1 MQASEVYGEAM
12 RQLNEMLQDRESS
25 SIEAYFIVSE
35 VLQKNKSFI
44 LTYPEY
50 EVSDD
55 LYQKIRDIVTE
66 RLTGRPLAY
75 ILCKREFWSMEL
87 KVNEHTLIP
96 RPDTETLV
104 EQALVCV
111 DRLQVSSTLRIL
123 DLGTGTGAVALALKS
138 ELKERAMIDAVDY
151 SEEALKVAAYNS
163 EKLNLPINLINS
175 DWYDNIKARHQY
187 HIIVSNPPY
196 IAGNDPHLTK
206 GDVRFEPKTALVAPM
221 QGLYDLL
228 NIVRGAEKYL
238 ANGGFLLLEHGYNQG
253 GEVRNLMRDAN
264 FTQVETVKDLGYND
278 RVTLG
283 CLKYKESVKS

>member
-66 RLTGRPLAY
+66 RLTGRPLAH
-75 ILCKREFWSMEL
+75 ILGKREFWSMEL

-206 GDVRFEPKTALVAPM
+206 G
-221 QGLYDLL
+221 
-228 NIVRGAEKYL
+228 